1 MAYYPT
7 RTRST
12 VWAGPSLLTM
22 IYLLVGVI
30 VAATHSYFQNVDT
43 IKEVV
48 SAILAVVLWPLL
60 FLGISLH
67 VH

>member
-1 MAYYPT
+1 MAYYP
-7 RTRST
+7 RTRSS

-22 IYLLVGVI
+22 IYLMIGVV
-30 VAATHSYFQNVDT
+30 VAATHDYFRNVDT
-43 IKEVV
+43 IREVV

-60 FLGISLH
+60 FLDISLH

>member
-1 MAYYPT
+1 MAYYP

-12 VWAGPSLLTM
+12 AWAGPSLLTM
-22 IYLLVGVI
+22 IYLLVGVV

-43 IKEVV
+43 IKQVV
-48 SAILAVVLWPLL
+48 SAILAVVLWPLI

>member
-1 MAYYPT
+1 MAYYP

-12 VWAGPSLLTM
+12 AWAGPSLLTM
-22 IYLLVGVI
+22 IYLLVGVV

-43 IKEVV
+43 IKQVV
-48 SAILAVVLWPLL
+48 SAILAVVLWPRI

>member
-1 MAYYPT
+1 
-7 RTRST
+7 
-12 VWAGPSLLTM
+12 M
-22 IYLLVGVI
+22 IYLLVGVV
-30 VAATHSYFQNVDT
+30 VAATHDYLRNVDT

>member
-1 MAYYPT
+1 MAYYP
-7 RTRST
+7 RTRSS

-22 IYLLVGVI
+22 IYLMIGVV
-30 VAATHSYFQNVDT
+30 VAATHDYFQNADT

-48 SAILAVVLWPLL
+48 SAILAVVFWPLL

>member
-1 MAYYPT
+1 MAYYPSS
-7 RTRST
+7 RST
-12 VWAGPSLLTM
+12 VWGGPSLLTM
-22 IYLLVGVI
+22 IYLLVGVV
-30 VAATHSYFQNVDT
+30 VAATHDYFKNVDT
-43 IKEVV
+43 IKEVL

>member
-1 MAYYPT
+1 MAYYPSS
-7 RTRST
+7 RST
-12 VWAGPSLLTM
+12 VRGGPSLLTM
-22 IYLLVGVI
+22 IYLLAGAV
-30 VAATHSYFQNVDT
+30 VAATHDYFQNVDT
-43 IKEVV
+43 IKEVL

>member
-1 MAYYPT
+1 MAYYP
-7 RTRST
+7 RTRSS

-22 IYLLVGVI
+22 IYLMIGVV
-30 VAATHSYFQNVDT
+30 VAATHDYFQNVDT
-43 IKEVV
+43 IREVV
-48 SAILAVVLWPLL
+48 SVILAVVLWPLL

>member
-1 MAYYPT
+1 MAYYP
-7 RTRST
+7 RTRSH

-22 IYLLVGVI
+22 IYLLVGVV
-30 VAATHSYFQNVDT
+30 VAATHNYFQNVDT
-43 IKEVV
+43 IKQVV
-48 SAILAVVLWPLL
+48 SAILAVVLWPLI

>member
-1 MAYYPT
+1 
-7 RTRST
+7 
-12 VWAGPSLLTM
+12 M
-22 IYLLVGVI
+22 IYLLVGVV
-30 VAATHSYFQNVDT
+30 VAATHDYLRNVDM

>member
-1 MAYYPT
+1 MAYYP
-7 RTRST
+7 RTRSS

-22 IYLLVGVI
+22 IYLMIGVV
-30 VAATHSYFQNVDT
+30 VAATHDYFRNVDT
-43 IKEVV
+43 IREVV

>member
-1 MAYYPT
+1 M
-7 RTRST
+7 
-12 VWAGPSLLTM
+12 L
-22 IYLLVGVI
+22 YLLVGVI

-67 VH
+67 VR

>member
-1 MAYYPT
+1 MAYYP

-12 VWAGPSLLTM
+12 VRAGPSLLTM

-30 VAATHSYFQNVDT
+30 VAATHDYFQNVDT
-43 IKEVV
+43 IKAVV

-60 FLGISLH
+60 FLGVSLY

>member
-1 MAYYPT
+1 MAYYP
-7 RTRST
+7 RSRST
-12 VWAGPSLLTM
+12 VRGGPSLLTM
-22 IYLLVGVI
+22 IYLLVGAV
-30 VAATHSYFQNVDT
+30 VAATHDYFQNVDT

>member
-1 MAYYPT
+1 MAYYP

-12 VWAGPSLLTM
+12 AWVGPSLLTM
-22 IYLLVGVI
+22 IYLLVGVV

-43 IKEVV
+43 IKQVV
-48 SAILAVVLWPLL
+48 SAILAVVLWPLI

>member
-1 MAYYPT
+1 MAYYP
-7 RTRST
+7 RTRSG
-12 VWAGPSLLTM
+12 VWAGPSLLTL
-22 IYLLVGVI
+22 IYLLVGVV
-30 VAATHSYFQNVDT
+30 VAATHNYFQNVDT
-43 IKEVV
+43 IREVV

>member
-1 MAYYPT
+1 MAYYP
-7 RTRST
+7 RTRSS

-22 IYLLVGVI
+22 IYLMIGVV
-30 VAATHSYFQNVDT
+30 VAATHDYFRNVDT

>member
-1 MAYYPT
+1 MAYYP
-7 RTRST
+7 RTRSS

-22 IYLLVGVI
+22 IYLMIGVV
-30 VAATHSYFQNVDT
+30 VAATHDYFQNADT

>member
-1 MAYYPT
+1 MAYYP
-7 RTRST
+7 RTRRT

>member
-1 MAYYPT
+1 MAYYP
-7 RTRST
+7 RTRSN

-30 VAATHSYFQNVDT
+30 VAATHDYFQNVDT

>member
-1 MAYYPT
+1 MAYYPS
-7 RTRST
+7 TRSRA
-12 VWAGPSLLTM
+12 WGGPSLLTM
-22 IYLLVGVI
+22 IYLLVGVV
-30 VAATHSYFQNVDT
+30 VAATHDYFRNVDT
-43 IKEVV
+43 LDQVV